1 MAQPRPTRHVTAAG
15 PIQWRTMANRAH
27 DTTADDRINAS
38 DVALVLEGG
47 GMRNAYTAPCIE
59 VLLRN
64 GVDVGWVGGI
74 SAGATLTANYL
85 SGSIER
91 ARSTFTTMT
100 DNAEFGGWGSF
111 LRGRGYFNAEWIYEQ
126 SPMVTTSGVGPYPF
140 DHFLE
145 SKTEMRIGAVRA
157 DTGENVYWSR
167 DDVDSLQT
175 LMKYVRA
182 SSTLPGFM
190 VPPVI
195 DGVRY
200 VDGALGPS
208 GGIPLQIAQEDG
220 YDKFLVIMSRE
231 RSYVKP
237 PVARP
242 AIMRRIFRRE
252 PAVAEA
258 LIKRPELYNA
268 TRAELFELERRG
280 KAVLFFPDEMTL
292 SNRERDLAKLTAAYE
307 AGLKQAEREWPQW
320 REFFGA

>member
-1 MAQPRPTRHVTAAG
+1 MGERARDITASDGEHRAG
-15 PIQWRTMANRAH
+15 GWTEDVAPE
-27 DTTADDRINAS
+27 RIDAS

-47 GMRNAYTAPCIE
+47 GMRNSYTAPCIE

-85 SGSIER
+85 SGSVAR
-91 ARSTFTTMT
+91 ARASFTTMT
-100 DNAEFGGWGSF
+100 DTPEFGGWGNF
-111 LRGRGYFNAEWIYEQ
+111 LRGRGYFNAEWIYEK
-126 SPMVTTSGVGPYPF
+126 SPMMATAGVDPYPF
-140 DHFLE
+140 DHFQA
-145 SKTEMRIGAVRA
+145 SKAEMRIGAVRA

-167 DDVDSLQT
+167 DDVDSLGK

-190 VPPVI
+190 VPPII

-237 PVARP
+237 PVTRP
-242 AIMRRIFRRE
+242 AMMRRVFRRT

-258 LIKRPELYNA
+258 IINRPKRYNA
-268 TRAELFELERRG
+268 TREQLFELERQG
-280 KAVLFFPDEMTL
+280 KAVLFFPDEIRM
-292 SNRERDLAKLTAAYE
+292 SNRERDLVKLNAAYE
-307 AGLKQAEREWPQW
+307 TGLAQAKREWPMW
-320 REFFGA
+320 REFLGG

>member
-1 MAQPRPTRHVTAAG
+1 MGEHARDITATDGEHRAG
-15 PIQWRTMANRAH
+15 GWTEDVAPE
-27 DTTADDRINAS
+27 RIDAS

-47 GMRNAYTAPCIE
+47 GMRNSYTAPCIE

-85 SGSIER
+85 SGSVAR
-91 ARSTFTTMT
+91 ARASFTTMT
-100 DNAEFGGWGSF
+100 DTPEFGGWGNF
-111 LRGRGYFNAEWIYEQ
+111 LRGRGYFNAEWIYEK
-126 SPMVTTSGVGPYPF
+126 SPMMATAGVDPYPF
-140 DHFLE
+140 DHFQA
-145 SKTEMRIGAVRA
+145 SKAEMRIGAVRA

-167 DDVDSLQT
+167 DDVDSLGK

-237 PVARP
+237 PVTRP
-242 AIMRRIFRRE
+242 AMMRRVFRRT

-258 LIKRPELYNA
+258 IINRPKRYNA
-268 TRAELFELERRG
+268 TREQLFELERQG
-280 KAVLFFPDEMTL
+280 KAVLFFPDEIRM
-292 SNRERDLAKLTAAYE
+292 SNRERDLAKLNAAYE
-307 AGLKQAEREWPQW
+307 TGLAQAKREWPLW
-320 REFFGA
+320 REFLGG